1 LAVKTAISSF
11 GLSERRICGIVN
23 FQRSTNRYRPIGKD
37 EQALR
42 DRMREL
48 AKRHNRFGSPR
59 LHILLK
65 REGLVLNHKRT
76 ERIYREEGLSL
87 PKKKKKKSPFPMR
100 VPMPP
105 AMRPNE
111 IWSLDFLSDACV
123 GGRKLRILT
132 MIDDF
137 SRIPPGILVN
147 SSITGKLVTQF
158 IDQVSVLHGYPEN
171 IRVDN
176 GPEFTSG
183 MFQSWASERKIKVEY
198 TRPGK
203 PTDNAFIESFNG
215 KLRDECL
222 NMQRFLN
229 VKNASEIIEAWRI
242 SYIQERPHSSLN
254 KMTPYEFNKE
264 YQINLAREELH
275 LELVHT
281 SG

>member
-1 LAVKTAISSF
+1 MAVKKAILSF

-23 FQRSTNRYRPIGKD
+23 FQRSTNRYHPIRKD
-37 EQALR
+37 ELALR
-42 DRMREL
+42 DRIKEL

-59 LHILLK
+59 LYILLK
-65 REGLVLNHKRT
+65 REGLVENHKRT

-87 PKKKKKKSPFPMR
+87 PKKKKKKSPFPRR

-105 AMRPNE
+105 ATRPNE

-132 MIDDF
+132 MIDNF

-147 SSITGKLVTQF
+147 SSITGKRVTQF

-183 MFQSWASERKIKVEY
+183 MFQSWASERNIQVEY

-222 NMQRFLN
+222 NLQQFLN
-229 VKNASEIIEAWRI
+229 VKNASEIVEAWRL

-264 YQINLAREELH
+264 YQINLTREELH

>member
-23 FQRSTNRYRPIGKD
+23 FQRSTNRYHPIGKD

-42 DRMREL
+42 DRIKEL

-65 REGLVLNHKRT
+65 REGLVENHKRT

-105 AMRPNE
+105 ATRPNE
-111 IWSLDFLSDACV
+111 VWSLDFLSDACM

-147 SSITGKLVTQF
+147 SSITGKMVTQF

-183 MFQSWASERKIKVEY
+183 MFQSWASERNIQVEY

-222 NMQRFLN
+222 NLQRFLN
-229 VKNASEIIEAWRI
+229 VKNASEIIEAWRL

-264 YQINLAREELH
+264 YQINLKREELH